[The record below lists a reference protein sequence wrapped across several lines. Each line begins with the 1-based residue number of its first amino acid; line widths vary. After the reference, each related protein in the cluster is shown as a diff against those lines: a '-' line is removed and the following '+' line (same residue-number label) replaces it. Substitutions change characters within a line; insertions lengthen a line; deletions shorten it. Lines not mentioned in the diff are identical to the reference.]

1 MAVSAVIAAAGL
13 SARMRDFKPLLSL
26 GSSTIIHHTIDVLR
40 TAGAD
45 PVLVVTGYQSAVL
58 ERHLFSSDVMFLK
71 NERFAQTDMLTS
83 LQLGLSA
90 LPSEAER
97 VFLTPADV
105 PLVSP
110 ETLKQMLA
118 VQGQVVC
125 PVYQGRQ
132 GHPLLVDREAVRQ
145 ILDWKGPGGLRGL
158 LDTGTLETVR
168 VETGDP
174 GIRMDADTPEDY
186 KRLLQYQARLQGHGD
201 LRMDLQLNIGME
213 ELFLTTEN
221 IQLLDMIG
229 QTGSIQNACA
239 CMHISYSKG
248 WKAVK
253 TMEGQLGFPVV
264 RRTAGGADGGGS
276 SLTERGAELLACY
289 RLFHQ
294 KVYKE
299 ALRQFDVCFPEY
311 LRGCQRKGET

>member
-1 MAVSAVIAAAGL
+1 VAPSAVIAAAGL

-26 GSSTIIHHTIDVLR
+26 GSSTIIRHTIDVLR

-45 PVLVVTGYQSAVL
+45 PILVVTGYQSAVL
-58 ERHLFSSDVMFLK
+58 ERHLFSNGVMFLK

-83 LQLGLSA
+83 LQLGLRTLS
-90 LPSEAER
+90 PDTDR

-110 ETLKQMLA
+110 DTLKRMLT
-118 VQGQVVC
+118 VRGQVVC
-125 PVYQGRQ
+125 PMYQGRQ
-132 GHPLLVDREAVRQ
+132 GHPLLVDREAVSQ
-145 ILDWKGPGGLRGL
+145 ILDWKGSGGIRGL
-158 LDTGTLETVR
+158 MDTGTLEIVR

-174 GIRMDADTPEDY
+174 AIRMDADTPEDY
-186 KRLLQYQARLQGHGD
+186 KRLLQYQARLQGHGN

-248 WKAVK
+248 WKAVN
-253 TMEGQLGFPVV
+253 TMERQLGFPVV

-276 SLTERGAELLACY
+276 SLTERGVELLACY
-289 RLFHQ
+289 RLFRQ
-294 KVYKE
+294 KVYEE
-299 ALRQFDVCFPEY
+299 ALRQFDLCFPKY
-311 LRGCQRKGET
+311 LRGSQRKGDK